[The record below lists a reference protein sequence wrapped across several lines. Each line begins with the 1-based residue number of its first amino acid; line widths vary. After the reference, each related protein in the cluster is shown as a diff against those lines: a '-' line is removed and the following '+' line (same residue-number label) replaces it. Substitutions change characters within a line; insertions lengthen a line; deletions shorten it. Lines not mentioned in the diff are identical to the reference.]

1 MALGTK
7 MFVIMACITVVLWFA
22 MPAEMSS
29 QENGTVTG
37 FFGADLPDPNST
49 NGTVTFNG
57 TAFTTGLDG
66 SNSSDI
72 PIISGVIN
80 MVSDFIRVESW
91 TRTLLSI
98 FLAPMVFMAVIQA
111 PVIFVAMFGI
121 VWVMMYVIAIA
132 SFIRG
137 RDF

>member
-1 MALGTK
+1 
-7 MFVIMACITVVLWFA
+7 MFVIMAVITVVLWFA
-22 MPAEMSS
+22 MPTEMSS
-29 QENGTVTG
+29 QNNGTVTG
-37 FFGADLPDPNST
+37 FFGANLPNSSLS
-49 NGTVTFNG
+49 NGTAPFNG
-57 TAFTTGLDG
+57 TAFISGLDD
-66 SNSSDI
+66 SNSSNI

-80 MVSDFIRVESW
+80 TVSDYMKVQSW
-91 TRTLLSI
+91 VRTILSI

-111 PVIFVAMFGI
+111 PTIFVAMFGI

>member
-1 MALGTK
+1 LALGTK

-22 MPAEMSS
+22 MPTEMAS

-37 FFGADLPDPNST
+37 FFGARLPNPNLT

-57 TAFTTGLDG
+57 TAFTSGLDD
-66 SNSSDI
+66 SNATSI

-80 MVSDFIRVESW
+80 TVSDYMKVQSW
-91 TRTLLSI
+91 VRTILSI

-111 PVIFVAMFGI
+111 PSILVALFGI
-121 VWVMMYVIAIA
+121 VWVLMYVIAIA
-132 SFIRG
+132 GFMRG